1 MGKSG
6 VEHLLYL
13 LDEAFEGN
21 EEHSVLGN
29 LRTVT
34 ADDWLWVPPGG
45 ARSISQIVRHV
56 GACKYMYENHAFGD
70 GNLTWSDP
78 VIEGP
83 EEQGTTVLWME
94 TVIEWVREGQRRLR
108 QSMAALDDDEL
119 GRPRKTNW
127 GELAETR
134 WIISVMIQHDLYH
147 AGEINHIRAL
157 RQRNDRWA
165 WDQG

>member
-1 MGKSG
+1 MGNWG
-6 VEHLLYL
+6 VEQLLYL

-21 EEHSVLGN
+21 EEHSLLGN

-34 ADDWLWVPPGG
+34 PDDWLWVPLGD

-78 VIEGP
+78 LLEGP
-83 EEQGTTVLWME
+83 KEQDKAVPAVEGLIDWL
-94 TVIEWVREGQRRLR
+94 REGQRRLR
-108 QSMAALDDDEL
+108 QSIAALDDDEL
-119 GRPRKTNW
+119 GRPRKTHW
-127 GELAETR
+127 GELAESR